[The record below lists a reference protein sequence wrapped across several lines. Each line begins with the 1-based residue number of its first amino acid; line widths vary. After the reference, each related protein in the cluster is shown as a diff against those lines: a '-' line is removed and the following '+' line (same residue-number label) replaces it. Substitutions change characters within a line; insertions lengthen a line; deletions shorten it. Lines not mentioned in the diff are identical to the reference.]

1 MSEDS
6 LLNISSVLQLAAAAI
21 SLGAALYLARFKY
34 TFIEELKK
42 LFLLKPE
49 QPEDLPLTRRE
60 NAQQEQWAIREHARL
75 DAEIGKVWAAVDRKI
90 DK

>member
-1 MSEDS
+1 MDKVVNLSGA
-6 LLNISSVLQLAAAAI
+6 LQLAAAAI

-42 LFLLKPE
+42 IFIMKPE
-49 QPEDLPLTRRE
+49 QPEDMPLTRRE
-60 NAQQEQWAIREHARL
+60 NHQQEQWAIREHDRF
-75 DAEIGKVWAAVDRKI
+75 DEEFTKVWKEMKGKA